1 MVTCLA
7 SLLALCG
14 LTRADARQTRRDQA
28 SPAAEE
34 PSPRPDAHQ
43 ARRDQA
49 SPAAAE
55 EPAPPHADIA
65 HLSGLDER
73 FLAALA
79 SGAIKLLD
87 AAFLREA
94 DDAQL
99 PRLLRRQDLES
110 LEQQQQHEAGGP
122 HRRIFLPADEA
133 VRALRGGRRRLASLS
148 YGWCSSG
155 QPDPTNAYLLAVR
168 RYLRHS
174 LGTHIL
180 GLFWDFAS
188 LFQNPRTAPQDT
200 SFKEALSVMGDVYA
214 SALAMQVIRH
224 RRIPARP
231 EGFDGK
237 LVLLPPAGLKPSQA
251 SVADVLARFALA
263 AHGGGEVKVER
274 ADGGAEQ
281 WVVSYAQHEQ
291 AEAAVAALAAQLDAE
306 GGALF
311 TLWNPRPYEGRGWT
325 TFESAV
331 TTEVVARASY
341 FEKQRAALS
350 QLPPKLIE
358 IDGDNGPVV
367 AEEGVQ
373 AAAHG
378 GGDGA
383 AGGAK
388 ARIDGIRDAIRAAT
402 FTGKGDKEMVVG
414 LYGSFITAIGNAMVA
429 SGEGMEGE
437 YEGEYNAA
445 GGKEGWGTT
454 RAANGEVYEG
464 AWKADK
470 REGKGTLRFAD
481 GAVYEGWWKA
491 GEKEGKGIF
500 RWADGN
506 VYEGEWKADEEEGK
520 GTFRWAA
527 GDVYEGGHKAGKRE
541 GKGIFR
547 TVKGLVLSGFYK
559 ADAPVGEGVM
569 WLPGGQRAARARDGK
584 PVEEI
589 SLEEARQAVAPLGL
603 PLPAEF
609 ASDVYEGGYNAA
621 GQREGWGTMRYA
633 TGDVYEGEWKAGER
647 EGKGIFRHADGSVY
661 EGVFKAGEREG
672 KGIYRDADGDVYEG
686 EFKAGDREGKG
697 IFRHASGEV
706 ETGFYKAN
714 ADVGE
719 GVQWE
724 PGGQEAWRLQDGE
737 PEDVISLE
745 EARRTV
751 ARLGLPLPAELA
763 EAHV

>member
-1 MVTCLA
+1 MGCAA
-7 SLLALCG
+7 S
-14 LTRADARQTRRDQA
+14 
-28 SPAAEE
+28 SPAEE
-34 PSPRPDAHQ
+34 ARAPPHADIAHL
-43 ARRDQA
+43 ADE
-49 SPAAAE
+49 PEE

-110 LEQQQQHEAGGP
+110 LEQQQHEAGGP
-122 HRRIFLPADEA
+122 RRRIFLPADEA

-188 LFQNPRTAPQDT
+188 LFQNPRTAPQEA

-214 SALAMQVIRH
+214 SGLAVQVIRH

-378 GGDGA
+378 GDGA

-414 LYGSFITAIGNAMVA
+414 LYNDYITKVNIAINATGEAV
-429 SGEGMEGE
+429 SGTYEGERNAAGE
-437 YEGEYNAA
+437 YEGR
-445 GGKEGWGTT
+445 GT
-454 RAANGEVYEG
+454 Y
-464 AWKADK
+464 
-470 REGKGTLRFAD
+470 RFAN
-481 GAVYEGWWKA
+481 
-491 GEKEGKGIF
+491 
-500 RWADGN
+500 GN
-506 VYEGEWKADEEEGK
+506 VYEGEWKAGKPEGR
-520 GTFRWAA
+520 GTFRFAS
-527 GDVYEGGHKAGKRE
+527 GNVYEGEFKAGKME
-541 GKGIFR
+541 GRGTYR
-547 TVKGLVLSGFYK
+547 YADGNVYEGEYK
-559 ADAPVGEGVM
+559 AGKKEGRGTYRYADGKAKVGCYKAGARVGEGAK
-569 WLPGGQRAARARDGK
+569 WSADRQTAWRLRDGEV
-584 PVEEI
+584 VEEI
-589 SLEEARQAVAPLGL
+589 SLEEAR
-603 PLPAEF
+603 EI
-609 ASDVYEGGYNAA
+609 AA
-621 GQREGWGTMRYA
+621 
-633 TGDVYEGEWKAGER
+633 K
-647 EGKGIFRHADGSVY
+647 
-661 EGVFKAGEREG
+661 
-672 KGIYRDADGDVYEG
+672 
-686 EFKAGDREGKG
+686 
-697 IFRHASGEV
+697 
-706 ETGFYKAN
+706 
-714 ADVGE
+714 VGE
-719 GVQWE
+719 PV
-724 PGGQEAWRLQDGE
+724 PGK
-737 PEDVISLE
+737 
-745 EARRTV
+745 
-751 ARLGLPLPAELA
+751 
-763 EAHV
+763 